1 MRPAATFSA
10 SLLALA
16 AGCAPIPQGTPL
28 PGKPVTARGA
38 PGAAAANPAVTPFHV
53 PADSTPSPE
62 ALRVLA
68 SIPEPLR
75 PEERVPPAQVVRAA
89 PAGTV
94 ASPAPRE
101 TPAAAPDTS
110 VVPADTSSASIPVPS
125 PTPVLGE
132 RLSRLWSAGAD
143 TGIADTTRPP
153 ARAANPGRE
162 ERDRSGGSAPPRAS
176 SSPGVTA
183 GAAPGSP
190 ASRPAPPG
198 GCWRVQIAAPVKRAE
213 AEKKRAAAESLLL
226 LPVVVEHEA
235 GLWKIRT
242 RDCFERS
249 VADGIRTR
257 AKGSGF
263 AGAFPFQAKR

>member
-1 MRPAATFSA
+1 MV
-10 SLLALA
+10 
-16 AGCAPIPQGTPL
+16 G
-28 PGKPVTARGA
+28 RGRHRHRRHHSS
-38 PGAAAANPAVTPFHV
+38 PGA
-53 PADSTPSPE
+53 
-62 ALRVLA
+62 
-68 SIPEPLR
+68 
-75 PEERVPPAQVVRAA
+75 
-89 PAGTV
+89 G
-94 ASPAPRE
+94 
-101 TPAAAPDTS
+101 
-110 VVPADTSSASIPVPS
+110 
-125 PTPVLGE
+125 GE
-132 RLSRLWSAGAD
+132 S
-143 TGIADTTRPP
+143 
-153 ARAANPGRE
+153 
-162 ERDRSGGSAPPRAS
+162 RSGGAGPERRIGSASRLEF
-176 SSPGVTA
+176 A
-183 GAAPGSP
+183 GGHGGCGSRVP